1 MVLPKLDYLLVRKIL
16 DAQKYFK
23 NNIQYVISEGKPNGN
38 IEPFKIS
45 DNGWYYEWCPIRD
58 ELFILSNIVVLRGGH
73 TTISQAIQFG
83 KPIISIPIENQAEQ
97 ISNSCKITKIG
108 IGIMLKTDELTSEKI
123 VESIN
128 KILNDNRFIA
138 RSNEIME
145 FCSKLNGVENVINII
160 RSYI

>member
-1 MVLPKLDYLLVRKIL
+1 M
-16 DAQKYFK
+16 
-23 NNIQYVISEGKPNGN
+23 
-38 IEPFKIS
+38 
-45 DNGWYYEWCPIRD
+45 
-58 ELFILSNIVVLRGGH
+58 SNIIVLRGGH

-108 IGIMLKTDELTSEKI
+108 IGIMLKTDELTPEKI

>member
-1 MVLPKLDYLLVRKIL
+1 MLE
-16 DAQKYFK
+16 AQKYFK
-23 NNIQYVISEGKPNGN
+23 NNIQYVISEGKPNGK

-58 ELFILSNIVVLRGGH
+58 ELFILSNILVLRGGH

-97 ISNSCKITKIG
+97 ISNSYKITKIG
-108 IGIMLKTDELTSEKI
+108 IGIMLKTNELTSETI
-123 VESIN
+123 IEAIN
-128 KILNDNRFIA
+128 KILNDNKFLS
-138 RSNEIME
+138 RSNKIME
-145 FCSKLNGVENVINII
+145 FCNKLNGIENVIDII